1 MFTYYLVTG
10 IITLALIALCAFAMA
25 DKTKARQL
33 INNLQKA
40 LQELEDKLDKA
51 EKKVS
56 EFKKRYEQSVKLF
69 EEMRAQKE
77 GLNRRNKE
85 LEILTHNCAEIEKS
99 MREDIEFKDNRIKTL
114 EDKIAKLLGELKAKE
129 QQEVKVEAEETTQ
142 VVQEEVKAETTSA
155 VEEKPKKAKIPYKR
169 KQKKQN

>member
-51 EKKVS
+51 EKKAS
-56 EFKKRYEQSVKLF
+56 ELKKRYDQSVKLF
-69 EEMRAQKE
+69 EEMRTLRD
-77 GLNRRNKE
+77 GLKRRNQE
-85 LEILTHNCAEIEKS
+85 LENLTLNCAEIEKS
-99 MREDIEFKDNRIKTL
+99 MREEIDFKDNRIKTL
-114 EDKIAKLLGELKAKE
+114 EDKIAKLSGELKAKE
-129 QQEVKVEAEETTQ
+129 QQEVKVEVEETTQ
-142 VVQEEVKAETTSA
+142 VVQEEVKAETTS
-155 VEEKPKKAKIPYKR
+155 EEKPKKVKRPYKR
-169 KQKKQN
+169 NQKKQN